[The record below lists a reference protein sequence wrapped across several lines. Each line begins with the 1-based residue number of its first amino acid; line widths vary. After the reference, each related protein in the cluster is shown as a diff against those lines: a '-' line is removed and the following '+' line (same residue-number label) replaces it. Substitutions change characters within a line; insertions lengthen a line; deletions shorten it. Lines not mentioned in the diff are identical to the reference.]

1 MRMPF
6 LSNMTSQRRVI
17 THSDDD
23 GQYVVT
29 VMPKVGLV
37 AAFGLTLLSDA
48 AWPEDDHE
56 SDDFRASTEGTVQAQ
71 RLKAM
76 HPLVFDELKRI
87 QELAERH
94 GVPRENV
101 LLVDCSGSRT
111 TPDEVGSNARDAFD
125 RGASFSAMRSNA
137 LWPAVAN
144 KVGLH
149 LTDVFI
155 DDIWDMSR
163 GERGDVF

>member
-6 LSNMTSQRRVI
+6 LSNMTSARRVI

-29 VMPKVGLV
+29 VMPKAGLV
-37 AAFGLTLLSDA
+37 AAFGLTLFSDA
-48 AWPEDDHE
+48 AWPDDELE
-56 SDDFRASTEGTVQAQ
+56 SEDFRASTAGVVQMQ
-71 RLKAM
+71 RIKAL
-76 HPLVFDELKRI
+76 HPSVFAELKRI
-87 QELAERH
+87 QGLAERH

-101 LLVDCSGSRT
+101 LLVDCSLSA
-111 TPDEVGSNARDAFD
+111 PDEVAAQAREAFERDAP
-125 RGASFSAMRSNA
+125 FSAMRSNA
-137 LWPAVAN
+137 LWPTLAN

-155 DDIWDMSR
+155 DEIWDMEDR
-163 GERGDVF
+163 GELI